1 MIEIKFSN
9 TLSIW
14 KTSFDN
20 SNKDQAL
27 KESFKLIENNPNM
40 NPERDLYTYVINP
53 KLNKEAHE
61 NFYPISELD
70 RIMKEGIDST
80 LSLVNKDYDIIQS
93 NIWINRVKKKNP
105 IQPAYVRDFIFHN
118 HVNTNAGDGLPAPL
132 YTFVSYIQ
140 MPDNLQEDEGI
151 LILKDID
158 DQTYSILP
166 QEGETVIFPGF
177 VPHGVNPSSNSS
189 VDRIVLAGS
198 IGVEKN
204 KLI

>member
-27 KESFKLIENNPNM
+27 KESFKLIENNPNK

-80 LSLVNKDYDIIQS
+80 L
-93 NIWINRVKKKNP
+93 
-105 IQPAYVRDFIFHN
+105 
-118 HVNTNAGDGLPAPL
+118 
-132 YTFVSYIQ
+132 
-140 MPDNLQEDEGI
+140 
-151 LILKDID
+151 
-158 DQTYSILP
+158 
-166 QEGETVIFPGF
+166 
-177 VPHGVNPSSNSS
+177 
-189 VDRIVLAGS
+189 
-198 IGVEKN
+198 
-204 KLI
+204 

>member
-1 MIEIKFSN
+1 MIEIKFSD

-20 SNKDQAL
+20 SNNDQAL
-27 KESFKLIENNPNM
+27 KESFKLIENKSYYK
-40 NPERDLYTYVINP
+40 RWDTYTYLTDL
-53 KLNKEAHE
+53 KLNKKTHE
-61 NFYPISELD
+61 NFHPISELD
-70 RIMKEGIDST
+70 RIMKQGIDST
-80 LSLVNKDYDIIQS
+80 LSLIKRDYDFIQL

-105 IQPAYVRDFIFHN
+105 IQPAYVKGFIFHN
-118 HVNTNAGDGLPAPL
+118 HIDTSARDGLPAPL

-140 MPDNLQEDEGI
+140 MPDNLKEDEGT

-158 DQTYSILP
+158 NQTYSILP
-166 QEGETVIFPGF
+166 QEGETIIFPGF
-177 VPHGVNPSSNSS
+177 VPHGVNPTSNSS

>member
-1 MIEIKFSN
+1 MIEIKFSD

-27 KESFKLIENNPNM
+27 KESFKLIENTTNI
-40 NPERDLYTYVINP
+40 NPERDLYTYIINP
-53 KLNKEAHE
+53 KLKKEDHK

-70 RIMKEGIDST
+70 RIMKKGIDST

-93 NIWINRVKKKNP
+93 NIWINRVKKKSP

-118 HVNTNAGDGLPAPL
+118 HVDTNADDGLPAPL
-132 YTFVSYIQ
+132 YTFISYIQ
-140 MPDNLQEDEGI
+140 MPDNLQQDEAK
-151 LILKDID
+151 LILKDVD
-158 DQTYSILP
+158 NKEYTILP
-166 QEGETVIFPGF
+166 LEGDILIFRGD
-177 VPHGVNPSSNSS
+177 VDHS
-189 VDRIVLAGS
+189 VLPAPTANLDRIVLAGS
-198 IGVEKN
+198 IGVEKI